1 MTWARTAY
9 PAAARPWTSRSS
21 SRPSWPTSW
30 AAQRTCELRVPSAP
44 DISEWP
50 GWWRADCCRR
60 GRCGADRAV
69 GIVRAAPPPWWG
81 LAGWSWRSGARRRG
95 PPGIRRSPPEVW
107 RSHRLAVDG
116 HVGLATPHGF
126 IGVALDST
134 PVAPLSISVG
144 LGRGLAGVQR
154 ALSTRVR
161 LVPTG
166 AHSALGLGLGVSA
179 GPFHSGLGLAHSS
192 RYEYETAV
200 WLNPDLFVERRRG
213 PWRLRLYAGIA
224 RRVHDG
230 ACTYRDIG
238 GSYAAPCGSAPA
250 DSPIS
255 RMPWLPFVG
264 FSTGVGMF

>member
-1 MTWARTAY
+1 VAGVVARRLLS
-9 PAAARPWTSRSS
+9 ARQVWRRSS
-21 SRPSWPTSW
+21 SRDRSGGT
-30 AAQRTCELRVPSAP
+30 AALVGA
-44 DISEWP
+44 
-50 GWWRADCCRR
+50 
-60 GRCGADRAV
+60 CGLVVALWGPAA
-69 GIVRAAPPPWWG
+69 RAAGDP
-81 LAGWSWRSGARRRG
+81 A
-95 PPGIRRSPPEVW
+95 IPPEVW